1 MSKLFSDHIISYIKE
16 NVKGKSTAE
25 LTELVNQVFA
35 TNYTEAQIRTCKHNR
50 HIKSGLTGHFPK
62 GHTPYNKGRKG
73 FYSPGCE
80 KGWFKKGNIPKNHR
94 PVGSERIDTN
104 GYVYIKI
111 KEPNV
116 WCLKHV
122 RIYEKKHGTVPKG
135 MIVTF
140 KDGNKQSCS
149 IENLLL
155 MSRAE
160 AAVMTHFKLR
170 GTTPELMETGVLVSK
185 IILQKSKL
193 KKKQK
198 K

>member
-1 MSKLFSDHIISYIKE
+1 MK
-16 NVKGKSTAE
+16 
-25 LTELVNQVFA
+25 
-35 TNYTEAQIRTCKHNR
+35 
-50 HIKSGLTGHFPK
+50 
-62 GHTPYNKGRKG
+62 
-73 FYSPGCE
+73 
-80 KGWFKKGNIPKNHR
+80 
-94 PVGSERIDTN
+94 
-104 GYVYIKI
+104 
-111 KEPNV
+111 
-116 WCLKHV
+116 
-122 RIYEKKHGTVPKG
+122 KKHGTVPKG

-140 KDGNKQSCS
+140 KDGNKQNCS